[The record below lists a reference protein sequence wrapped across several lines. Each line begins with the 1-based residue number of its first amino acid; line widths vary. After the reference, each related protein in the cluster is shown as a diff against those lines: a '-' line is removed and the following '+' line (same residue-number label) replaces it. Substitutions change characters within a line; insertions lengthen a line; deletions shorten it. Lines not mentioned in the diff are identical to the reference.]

1 MTRRFRSIW
10 LIALALAVLSGFA
23 AAEGAGAGAAG
34 FFANRSVE
42 ELAAL
47 DRGELIVGKLSDWKK
62 MGLGVSGV
70 EADSLRSRIAGL
82 RPNYITEFLAEIPAK
97 GGELERLAAALG
109 KVQDFKAMV
118 YHSKRYDKDFPLFDK
133 MIVESRASGPGGEV
147 IVSSQHMQPFEDFEA
162 RYEYRLSG
170 DLLSFESGNTSELR
184 YFGISAVRPGEMTW
198 SILARRSEAGSTS
211 TASGRCRPSTPSGRR
226 GTGSSPPSWA
236 GWKLSWATCGAR
248 RRADPKIEPIGN
260 RVGGENEGIDSHRTR

>member
-1 MTRRFRSIW
+1 MW
-10 LIALALAVLSGFA
+10 LIVSALALTDLSGFA
-23 AAEGAGAGAAG
+23 AAEGAGAAG
-34 FFANRSVE
+34 FFANRSAE

-47 DRGELIVGKLSDWKK
+47 DRGEFIVGKLSDWKK
-62 MGLGVSGV
+62 MGLGAPGA

-170 DLLSFESGNTSELR
+170 DILSFESGNTSELR

-198 SILARRSEAGSTS
+198 SILALRSE
-211 TASGRCRPSTPSGRR
+211 GRLYFYGVGAMQAFDAFGAARERLEPSFMGRVEAFM
-226 GTGSSPPSWA
+226 GYMWGKTKG
-236 GWKLSWATCGAR
+236 
-248 RRADPKIEPIGN
+248 
-260 RVGGENEGIDSHRTR
+260 